1 MHESYN
7 YLQSIFNQELFTK
20 DIKNA
25 KAATLQFVDYKF
37 TTIKGG
43 GAQRSQSELIK
54 IRECF
59 VRVNICNRSKLSRDN
74 CQI

>member
-7 YLQSIFNQELFTK
+7 YLQSIFNQKLFTK

-25 KAATLQFVDYKF
+25 KAATLQFVDLKF
-37 TTIKGG
+37 TTLKGG

-59 VRVNICNRSKLSRDN
+59 VSANECNRSKLSHDN
-74 CQI
+74 DQI